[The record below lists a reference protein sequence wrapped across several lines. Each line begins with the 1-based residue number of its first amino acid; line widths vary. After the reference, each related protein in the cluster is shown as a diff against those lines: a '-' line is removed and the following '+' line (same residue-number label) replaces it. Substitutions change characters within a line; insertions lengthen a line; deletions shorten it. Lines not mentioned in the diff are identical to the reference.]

1 MPIELMPV
9 DQYEGIRKIRE
20 ILKHELNQV
29 TSRIEISQG
38 QSRNDADEILTLHLN
53 DDEMVKLIIEY
64 KNTVIPSNIKYMVNQ
79 LSRNKADEF
88 IGDQAEVFT
97 IIAAPKLSKEVQS
110 ILEMQGFG
118 YVDFA
123 GNMLVKCKGVYIRIE
138 GKEIKLKRN
147 ESRSDLFKR
156 SSVKSR
162 FVLRTILENNE
173 KPCYLVELAEAAGVS
188 TGLTSKVLKQLVEK
202 EWVLHSPEGYILKNP
217 KELIR
222 GWATEYNVKIAPKIE
237 YYSMDSIV
245 EIENKIQQFAKER
258 SISYAFTGF
267 SGAARI
273 SPSVRYNRVHVYIGE
288 ALDELAEYAGWK
300 KGLSGS
306 NITVLSIPDN
316 QLLNMTRMIKDAEI
330 VPISQLC
337 LDLLGLP
344 GRGEEAADAVMR
356 EAYKNYER

>member
-1 MPIELMPV
+1 MPIESMPV
-9 DQYEGIRKIRE
+9 DQYEGIKKVTE
-20 ILKHELNQV
+20 ILNQELQQV
-29 TSRIEISQG
+29 TSRIEVSQ
-38 QSRNDADEILTLHLN
+38 SHANNNVDEIITLYLN
-53 DDEMVKLIIEY
+53 EYEQIKLNIEY
-64 KNTVIPSNIKYMVNQ
+64 KNTVIPSNIKYIVNQ
-79 LSRNKADEF
+79 LSINNANEL
-88 IGDQAEVFT
+88 IGEQDNVFT

-110 ILEMQGFG
+110 ILEMQGLG

-123 GNMLVKCKGVYIRIE
+123 GNMLVKCKRLYIRIA
-138 GKEIKLKRN
+138 GKEIKLKRM

-162 FVLRTILENNE
+162 FVLRVILENYK

-188 TGLTSKVLKQLVEK
+188 TGLTSKVLKQLIEK
-202 EWVLHSPEGYILKNP
+202 DWILHSSEGYILKSP

-222 GWATEYNVKIAPKIE
+222 GWASEYNVKLAPKIE
-237 YYSMDSIV
+237 YYSIDSIV
-245 EIENKIQQFAKER
+245 EIEDKIQKFAKEKNIR
-258 SISYAFTGF
+258 YAFTGF

-306 NITVLSIPDN
+306 NITVMSCPDS
-316 QLLNMTRMIKDAEI
+316 QLLNITNRIKDVEI

-356 EAYKNYER
+356 EAYNNYER